1 MQPYFYNYLLI
12 ALFGLI
18 AMGFACT
25 PLLIA
30 WFLAPKKPGATK
42 QDAYECGI
50 ESKGNP
56 WMQFKVQ
63 YYLYALAFVIFD
75 IEIVFLYPW
84 AAAFTGVGLGGFIA
98 MAVFIL
104 ILAESLIYLWAK
116 GVLEWK

>member
-1 MQPYFYNYLLI
+1 MDSYFYHYLLI
-12 ALFGLI
+12 AVLGLI
-18 AMGFACT
+18 ALAFACT
-25 PLLIA
+25 PLAIA
-30 WFLAPKKPGATK
+30 YVLAPKKPGQTK
-42 QDAYECGI
+42 GDAYECGI

-56 WMQFKVQ
+56 WVQFTVQ

-84 AAAFTGVGLGGFIA
+84 AAAFTGIGLGGFIA

-104 ILAESLIYLWAK
+104 ILGESLIYLWGK